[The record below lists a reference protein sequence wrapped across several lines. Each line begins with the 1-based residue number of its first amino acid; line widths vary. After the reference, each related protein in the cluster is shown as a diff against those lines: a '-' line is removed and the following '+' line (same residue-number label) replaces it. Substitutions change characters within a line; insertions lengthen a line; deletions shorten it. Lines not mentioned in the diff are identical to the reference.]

1 MGGLSAAN
9 ASFTSQYEVACA
21 EGLGYMITITNKV
34 PEAIP
39 CLEQDGSVA
48 IARANEAG
56 GGMGGGGPGGG
67 GMGGGGGGP
76 AGMGG
81 GGGGGDGMGGGQPQ
95 PVVPATC
102 QLPGNANQML
112 AMNPYVAKAGLKCN
126 VANARGIGHTV
137 KNSIFEV
144 ACDDQNGYLLVT
156 SLKPDANQP
165 VQAVACADVPDNWKM
180 PCQLSDPG
188 AAQKKVLMVADTLIA
203 KSGKACEVTDRR
215 LVGETQAGEKVFE
228 VSCHESTGYVVVQNA
243 AGEVGAVAT
252 CAEFGTMA
260 GGCQLQGNKP
270 APPPAQ

>member
-1 MGGLSAAN
+1 
-9 ASFTSQYEVACA
+9 
-21 EGLGYMITITNKV
+21 
-34 PEAIP
+34 
-39 CLEQDGSVA
+39 
-48 IARANEAG
+48 
-56 GGMGGGGPGGG
+56 
-67 GMGGGGGGP
+67 
-76 AGMGG
+76 
-81 GGGGGDGMGGGQPQ
+81 MGGGQPQ

-112 AMNPYVAKAGLKCN
+112 AMNPYVAKAGLKCS

-188 AAQKKVLMVADTLIA
+188 AAQKKALMVADTLIA

-260 GGCQLQGNKP
+260 GGCQLQGNKS